1 MRGDC
6 SSGHLACAFD
16 RAHIAARGLLNM
28 ARLITLAALAL
39 VFAGSVTPAH
49 AQGDFFRMILRPP
62 RMAPPPPQKAAPA
75 PGAIPA
81 RVAPPDQ
88 KAKVTETPPAYEQ
101 EMSRLAEILGALHFL
116 RPLCGSQDGSRWRNE
131 MQGLIETEQAPPERR
146 DRMIASFNRS
156 YVAYEQTY
164 RTCTPAAGVAIRRY
178 LDEGAKIAREI
189 TARYTN

>member
-1 MRGDC
+1 MMTRLVA
-6 SSGHLACAFD
+6 LAV
-16 RAHIAARGLLNM
+16 L
-28 ARLITLAALAL
+28 ALAL
-39 VFAGSVTPAH
+39 AGSGTAVH
-49 AQGDFFRMILRPP
+49 AQDFFRMILGP
-62 RMAPPPPQKAAPA
+62 RVAPPPPVQKAAPQ

-81 RVAPPDQ
+81 RLPAPDQ

-101 EMSRLAEILGALHFL
+101 EMARLAEILGALHYL

-156 YVAYEQTY
+156 YIAYEQTY

-178 LDEGAKIAREI
+178 LDE
-189 TARYTN
+189 

>member
-1 MRGDC
+1 M
-6 SSGHLACAFD
+6 
-16 RAHIAARGLLNM
+16 AARGLLNM
-28 ARLITLAALAL
+28 ARLIALAVLALAL
-39 VFAGSVTPAH
+39 AGSVTPAH
-49 AQGDFFRMILRPP
+49 AQGDFFRMILGP
-62 RMAPPPPQKAAPA
+62 RMAPPPPPAQKAAPQ

-81 RVAPPDQ
+81 RLPAPDQ

-178 LDEGAKIAREI
+178 LDEGAKLSREI
-189 TARYTN
+189 ATRYGN